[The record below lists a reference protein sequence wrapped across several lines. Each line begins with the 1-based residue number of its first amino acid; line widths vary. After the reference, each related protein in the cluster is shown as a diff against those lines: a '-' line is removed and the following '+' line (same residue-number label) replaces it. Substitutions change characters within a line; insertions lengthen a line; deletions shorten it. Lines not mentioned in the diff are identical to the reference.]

1 MSLLITLDAG
11 TSNSRAVLWRG
22 DHVLSEVRTP
32 VGVRDTAITGSNE
45 ALARGV
51 TGCMVGVCLK
61 AGIAPEAVD
70 VVVASGMIT
79 SSLGLKEV
87 PHLVAP
93 AGIDDLASGMV
104 SELFPGIWHK
114 PIWFVPGVKNKSGMV
129 NGDDLPLM
137 DMMRGEEVET
147 IALIER
153 LGVSGTCWFILPGSH
168 TKFVRLSKNGRI
180 VQIVST
186 LAGEMMDALSRNTI
200 LAASVEPGSGFSPEW
215 LLKGYRVSVSQ
226 GLNRAAYCVRL
237 AQLWSDSTTADRTSY
252 LLGAL
257 LGADIIALKACG
269 AMKEPIY
276 VAGREELRDAF
287 VTLLNG
293 DGAFKDVHPVA
304 PELLKDLAGWGALL
318 VARRRGL
325 LSEDA

>member
-11 TSNSRAVLWRG
+11 TTNSRAVLWRG
-22 DHVLSEVRTP
+22 DKVLSEVRTP

-93 AGIDDLASGMV
+93 AGVDDLAAGMV
-104 SELFPGIWHK
+104 SELFPGVWHK
-114 PIWFVPGVKNKSGMV
+114 PIWFIPGVKNKAGAVSG
-129 NGDDLPLM
+129 DELPLM

-147 IALIER
+147 IALQDR
-153 LGVSGTCWFILPGSH
+153 LGVHSACWFILPGSH

-200 LAASVEPGSGFSPEW
+200 LAASVEPGSASSPEW
-215 LLKGYRVSVSQ
+215 LLKGYRVSVAQ
-226 GLNRAAYCVRL
+226 GLNRAVYCVRL
-237 AQLWSDSTTADRTSY
+237 AQLWSDSSPADRTSY

-257 LGADIIALKACG
+257 LGSDIAALKASG
-269 AMKEPIY
+269 AMKDTIY
-276 VAGREELRDAF
+276 VAGREELREAF

-293 DGAFKDVHPVA
+293 DGCFKDVHA
-304 PELLKDLAGWGALL
+304 IEAETLKDLAGWGALL
-318 VARRRGL
+318 TARRRGL
-325 LSEDA
+325 VSEE

>member
-11 TSNSRAVLWRG
+11 TTNSRAVLWRG
-22 DHVLSEVRTP
+22 DKVLSEVRTP
-32 VGVRDTAITGSNE
+32 VGVRDTAITGSND

-93 AGIDDLASGMV
+93 AGVDDLAAGMV
-104 SELFPGIWHK
+104 SELFPGVWHK
-114 PIWFVPGVKNKSGMV
+114 PIWFVPGVKNKAGMV
-129 NGDDLPLM
+129 DGDDLPQM

-147 IALIER
+147 VALQQR
-153 LGVSGTCWFILPGSH
+153 LGTRGACWFVLPGSH

-200 LAASVEPGSGFSPEW
+200 LAATGS
-215 LLKGYRVSVSQ
+215 
-226 GLNRAAYCVRL
+226 AA
-237 AQLWSDSTTADRTSY
+237 S
-252 LLGAL
+252 
-257 LGADIIALKACG
+257 
-269 AMKEPIY
+269 
-276 VAGREELRDAF
+276 
-287 VTLLNG
+287 
-293 DGAFKDVHPVA
+293 
-304 PELLKDLAGWGALL
+304 
-318 VARRRGL
+318 
-325 LSEDA
+325 

>member
-1 MSLLITLDAG
+1 VSLLITLD
-11 TSNSRAVLWRG
+11 SRTLHSHATLWRG
-22 DHVLSEVRTP
+22 DKVLSEVRTSA
-32 VGVRDTAITGSNE
+32 GVRETALTGSNE

-61 AGIAPEAVD
+61 AGISPEAVD

-93 AGIDDLASGMV
+93 VGIDDLAAGMV
-104 SELFPGIWHK
+104 SESFPGVWHK
-114 PIWFVPGVKNKSGMV
+114 PIWFVPGVKNKEGKV

-147 IALIER
+147 VALQQR
-153 LGVSGTCWFILPGSH
+153 LGTRNACWFILPGSH

-180 VQIVST
+180 MQIVST

-200 LAASVEPGSGFSPEW
+200 LVASVEAGGSVNPEW
-215 LLKGYRVSVSQ
+215 LLKGYRVSVEQ

-237 AQLWSDSTTADRTSY
+237 AQFWSESSNADRASY

-257 LGADIIALKACG
+257 LGSDIITLKACG
-269 AMKEPIY
+269 AGKDTIFI
-276 VAGREELRDAF
+276 AGREDLREAF
-287 VTLLNG
+287 VTLLG
-293 DGAFKDVHPVA
+293 TDGSFKDVHPVDPA
-304 PELLKDLAGWGALL
+304 LLKDLAGWGALL
-318 VARRRGL
+318 LARRRGL
-325 LSEDA
+325 VSEE